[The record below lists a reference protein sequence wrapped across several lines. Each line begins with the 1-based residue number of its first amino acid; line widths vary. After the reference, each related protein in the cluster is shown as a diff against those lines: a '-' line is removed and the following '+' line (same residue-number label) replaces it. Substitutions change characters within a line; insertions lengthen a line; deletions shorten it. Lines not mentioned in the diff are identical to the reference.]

1 MSKESLLIYAPIDR
15 RLALAKNQSLPD
27 RVEGTALFV
36 DISGFTALTEAL
48 ARELGPQ
55 RGAEQLTVYLN
66 RVYDA
71 LISEL
76 HDYGGS
82 TIGFSGDAMTCWFDA
97 DDGRRATASALAMQ
111 QVMQQFTAV
120 PNPSG
125 GTISLAVKVA
135 VAAGPARRFLVGDP
149 SIQVIDTLAGVT
161 LDRLAEAEHHAS
173 KGEVVLDE
181 SAARALEGN
190 VKVAAQVRDEESG
203 HTFNVVSEVSQPIP
217 ASPWPPLA
225 DHNLPE
231 EKIRPFLIPA
241 VYQRIKSGMGEFLAE
256 LRPAVALFMR
266 FIGLEYDCYECSGE
280 DLNLFIHKV
289 QRILKDYDGS
299 LIQLTIGDKGSYL
312 YAAFGAPLAHEDD
325 ARRAISAAQKLLALE
340 SDPDFK
346 VSIQVGI
353 TRGRMRTGAY
363 GSTTRRTYGVLGDS
377 VNLAARLMQAAQPG
391 QLLVTKA
398 VTQAVEGFRWE
409 DLGQLQVKGKS
420 ERVSIFKLA
429 GTQEISRSGNMEM
442 HYQLPLVG
450 RQKQLAAIADTIH
463 QVLAGQGRVTGI
475 TGEAGVGKSRLVS
488 EAVHLA
494 RDQGMVAFIGECL
507 SYGTNTSYLAWQP
520 IWRSFFNLNPSD
532 ALPQQVESLKKQ
544 LAQVDSTAVARLPLL
559 GAVLDLPLED
569 NDLTRSLDAKIR
581 KSSLE
586 ALLVD
591 CVIQRAGLNPLAFIL
606 EDTHW
611 IDPLSLDL
619 LMAIGRAITSLPV
632 MILTAYRPP
641 HLQQDSRTL
650 HFSRLANF
658 SQVAL
663 EDFSPDEAEE
673 LIRQKLKR
681 ISDAS
686 GEVSAPIVQ
695 AIVKRTD
702 GNPFYIE
709 ELVNYLHDLAI
720 DLRDEHALDG
730 VDLPTGLHSLILSR
744 IDQLTENQ
752 KITLKIASVIGRLFK
767 AAILWGAYPTIGSP
781 AIVKKNLE
789 ALAHFELTIQDNEP
803 ELTYFF
809 KHIVTQEVAYE
820 SLPFAMRAILHNQI
834 GEHLEQINSDSLG
847 QFYDLLAFHFSH
859 SDNLPKKREY
869 LHKAGQSAQSRYN
882 NEAAVDYYRRLLPLL
897 EQDEK
902 GPVLLRLGDVL
913 VVLGRWDEA
922 REQFQQ
928 ALSLAEERGDR
939 RAEAQAQAV
948 TGEFYRKQ
956 GRYQEALAFLEQA
969 RAGFEL
975 MNDETGL
982 GQVLHSAGTLSAQQ
996 GNFEA
1001 ALSFYTRSLEIRR
1014 RLHDLPRIAS
1024 LLSNLGI
1031 LSRQA
1036 GQHDQARSL
1045 YLESLAIRREL
1056 GDAWAI
1062 ATSLSNLGN
1071 LALDLG
1077 DLAEARSHCEEALAL
1092 QREVGDKYYIAN
1104 VLNNL
1109 GNVLRAQGDHQKA
1122 FQAYRESLV
1131 INQVL
1136 GDGWTLAFLLEDVG
1150 LLAILQGQPDR
1161 ALRLISA
1168 ASALREKINAPLSPV
1183 ERTRLEDHL
1192 RPVRQTIGEEEQA
1205 ALLDEG
1211 RRLTLAQAVEMAIE
1225 LQANS

>member
-1 MSKESLLIYAPIDR
+1 MYGPIDR

-27 RVEGTALFV
+27 RVEGAALFV

-71 LISEL
+71 LISVL
-76 HDYGGS
+76 HAYSGS
-82 TIGFSGDAMTCWFDA
+82 TIGFSGDAMTCWFDG

-111 QVMQQFTAV
+111 QVMQQFAAV

-149 SIQVIDTLAGVT
+149 SIQLIDTLAGVT
-161 LDRLAEAEHHAS
+161 LDRLAEAEHHAA
-173 KGEVVLDE
+173 KGQVVLDE
-181 SAARALEGN
+181 SAAAALEGN
-190 VKVAAQVRDEESG
+190 LKVATQVRDEEGG
-203 HTFNVVSEVSQPIP
+203 HVFSVISELGQPVPI
-217 ASPWPPLA
+217 SPWDVLA
-225 DHNLPE
+225 ENSLPN

-241 VYQRIKSGMGEFLAE
+241 VYERLKSGMGEFLAE

-289 QRILKDYDGS
+289 QRILTDYDGS

-346 VSIQVGI
+346 VTIQVGI

-363 GSTTRRTYGVLGDS
+363 GSTTRRTYGVLGDA

-398 VTQAVEGFRWE
+398 VTQAVDGYLWE
-409 DLGQLQVKGKS
+409 DLGQIQVKGKS
-420 ERVSIFKLA
+420 ERISIFKLA
-429 GTQEISRSGNMEM
+429 GTQEISRSGTMDT

-450 RQKQLAAIADTIH
+450 RKKQLAAVADTIQ
-463 QVLAGQGRVTGI
+463 QVLAGQGRVIGI
-475 TGEAGVGKSRLVS
+475 TGEAGVGKSRLIS

-494 RDQGMVAFIGECL
+494 RDQGMVTFIGECL

-520 IWRSFFNLNPSD
+520 IWRSFFNLNPKD
-532 ALPQQVESLKKQ
+532 PLAKQVEALKKQ
-544 LAQVDSTAVARLPLL
+544 LAQVDTTAVARLPLL

-591 CVIQRAGLNPLAFIL
+591 CVIQRAGLNPLDFIL

-619 LMAIGRAITSLPV
+619 LMAIGRSITSLPV

-641 HLQQDSRTL
+641 IMQDSRTL
-650 HFSRLANF
+650 QFSRLANF
-658 SQVAL
+658 SQVTL
-663 EDFSPDEAEE
+663 EDFGPDEAED

-681 ISDAS
+681 ISEANS
-686 GEVSAPIVQ
+686 EISAPVVQ

-720 DLRDEHALDG
+720 DLRDEHALDR

-752 KITLKIASVIGRLFK
+752 KITIKIASVVGRLFK
-767 AAILWGAYPTIGSP
+767 AAILWGAYPPIGSP
-781 AIVKKNLE
+781 EIVKKNLE

-820 SLPFAMRAILHNQI
+820 SLPFAMRALLHNQI
-834 GEHLEQINSDSLG
+834 GEHLEQIYSDSLG

-859 SDNLPKKREY
+859 SDNQPKKREY
-869 LHKAGQSAQSRYN
+869 LRKAGESAQSHYN
-882 NEAAVDYYRRLLPLL
+882 NEAAVDYYLRLLPLL
-897 EQDEK
+897 ERDEK
-902 GPVLLRLGDVL
+902 GPVLLRLGEVL

-939 RAEAQAQAV
+939 RALAQAQTV

-956 GRYQEALAFLEQA
+956 GRYPDALDFLEQA
-969 RAGFEL
+969 RAGFESL
-975 MNDETGL
+975 NDEPGL
-982 GQVLHSAGTLSAQQ
+982 GQVLHSAGSLSGQQ

-1001 ALSFYTRSLEIRR
+1001 AQSYYTRSLEIRR

-1031 LSRQA
+1031 VARQTR
-1036 GQHDQARSL
+1036 QYDQARSL
-1045 YLESLAIRREL
+1045 YLESLTIRREL

-1071 LALDLG
+1071 LELDLG
-1077 DLAEARSHCEEALAL
+1077 NLAEARSRCEEALAL

-1109 GNVLRAQGDHQKA
+1109 GNVLRAQGEYQKA
-1122 FQAYRESLV
+1122 FQAYRESLL

-1136 GDGWTLAFLLEDVG
+1136 GDGWTMAFLLEDIG
-1150 LLAILQGQPDR
+1150 LLAILEGQPDR

-1168 ASALREKINAPLSPV
+1168 ASALRENINAPLSPV
-1183 ERTRLEDHL
+1183 ERTRLEGYL
-1192 RPVRQTIGEEEQA
+1192 QPVRQ
-1205 ALLDEG
+1205 ALSDEVQSALWEEG
-1211 RRLTLAQAVEMAIE
+1211 RKLNLAQAVDLALK
-1225 LQANS
+1225 LQTF